1 MDQKEPVSP
10 LVAGYKPVLA
20 DGFQLKGD
28 SDLSEAMGVSRD
40 QRQEDRHVSPGFI
53 GSAGKVATILD
64 KLTCSDA
71 TLLTNRFH
79 FAMREGELRGK
90 GALIGW
96 YK

>member
-1 MDQKEPVSP
+1 VDQEETVSP
-10 LVAGYKPVLA
+10 LVAGHKPVLA
-20 DGFQLKGD
+20 NDNQLKCD

-40 QRQEDRHVSPGFI
+40 QGQEDRHVSL
-53 GSAGKVATILD
+53 GSIAPAGKDRIILD
-64 KLTCSDA
+64 TLTCSDA